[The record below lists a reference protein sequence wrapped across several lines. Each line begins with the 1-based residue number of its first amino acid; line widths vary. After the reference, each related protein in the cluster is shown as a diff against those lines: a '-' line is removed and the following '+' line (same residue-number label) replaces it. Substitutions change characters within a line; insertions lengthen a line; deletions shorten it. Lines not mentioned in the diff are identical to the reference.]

1 MKITGF
7 MLYLLMVKLEYNSVD
22 LNAPP
27 SGREA
32 ALMFVIEDQKNK
44 INSLTE
50 NINRLEQTVALLQKA
65 LFGPK
70 SERVIDAADD
80 LQGEFDDLLKE
91 TEELNV
97 TDTEDDIAESSPAA
111 TSCKTRRKRRSL
123 QELMPD
129 DLPRE
134 EVYIDL
140 ADDKKIAADGS
151 ALEKIG
157 EDRVEKLAYKPGHWY
172 VKVFV
177 YPKYAN
183 PDDALEGIKRAPAP
197 DFAVP
202 GGSFDESFYAW
213 MIYAKYFLHLPHYRL
228 EDEAKS
234 IGFDLSRQTMSAG
247 NIKIAE
253 VLRPLV
259 ELMKKDILSRN
270 IAFTDE
276 TPVKMLV
283 PGNGKTRDTYAWVY
297 VGGGNGPPYRIF
309 EFARKREGQY
319 PQKFFKGF
327 NGYIHADAFS
337 GYNVLFDRED
347 IFECACWMHIRRKFY
362 DAQDAPVELRLKVLR
377 KIRNIYR
384 YERLISKFDRET
396 QGAIILKIRRGKI
409 EPIIDELLRLTSKAL
424 ADGEVMLKSAFAEAI
439 SYMHNRGDAL
449 KTFLNSPW
457 LHPDNGES
465 ERALRPISVGRKN
478 WLFFGSEKGGQA
490 AGVLMSIVQTCR
502 GMNINVLEYL
512 EDVLRR
518 INGHP
523 HSKLHELLPG
533 NWEKAES
540 YYN

>member
-1 MKITGF
+1 MG
-7 MLYLLMVKLEYNSVD
+7 KLEHIPVSFD
-22 LNAPP
+22 APP

-32 ALMFVIEDQKNK
+32 ALMFVIEDQKNTISMQAK
-44 INSLTE
+44 AIAK
-50 NINRLEQTVALLQKA
+50 LERNMAILQKA

-70 SERVIDAADD
+70 SERVVDINDEC
-80 LQGEFDDLLKE
+80 QGEFDDLLKE
-91 TEELNV
+91 AEELNA
-97 TDTEDDIAESSPAA
+97 DIPADESETEDVASSNTAA
-111 TSCKTRRKRRSL
+111 KKRRKRRSL
-123 QELMPD
+123 QELMPA

-140 ADDKKIAADGS
+140 ANDKKFGKDGL

-183 PDDALEGIKRAPAP
+183 PDDALDGVKRAPAP
-197 DFAVP
+197 DFAIP

-213 MIYAKYFLHLPHYRL
+213 MVYAKYFLHLPHYRL

-234 IGFDLSRQTMSAG
+234 IGFDLSRQSMSAS
-247 NIKIAE
+247 NIKVAE

-259 ELMKKDILSRN
+259 ELMKQDILSRN

-283 PGNGKTRDTYAWVY
+283 PGSGKTQDTYAWVY
-297 VGGGNGPPYRIF
+297 VGGGNGPPYRVF
-309 EFARKREGQY
+309 EFAPGRDGEY
-319 PQKFFKGF
+319 PQTFFKDF
-327 NGYIHADAFS
+327 HGYIHADAFS
-337 GYNVLFDRED
+337 GYKALFERED
-347 IFECACWMHIRRKFY
+347 VHECACWMHIRRKYY
-362 DAQDAPVELRLKVLR
+362 DSKDAPTKLRLGVLR

-384 YERLISKFDRET
+384 YERIINNLDREK
-396 QGAIILKIRRGKI
+396 QGAVILRIRREKI
-409 EPIIDELLRLTSKAL
+409 EPIIDELLRLTTRAL
-424 ADGEVMLKSAFAEAI
+424 ADGEVMCESGFAGAI

-449 KTFLNSPW
+449 KTFLNNPW
-457 LHPDNGES
+457 LNPDNGES
-465 ERALRPISVGRKN
+465 ERALRPVSIGRKN

-490 AGVLMSIVQTCR
+490 AATLLSLVQTCR
-502 GMNINVLEYL
+502 GMKINGLEYL

-533 NWEKAES
+533 NWKKAES

>member
-1 MKITGF
+1 
-7 MLYLLMVKLEYNSVD
+7 MVKLDHISVD

-32 ALMFVIEDQKNK
+32 ALMFVIEDQKNT
-44 INSLTE
+44 ISSQAQA
-50 NINRLEQTVALLQKA
+50 IARLEQTVALLQKA

-70 SERVIDAADD
+70 SERVIDTDD
-80 LQGEFDDLLKE
+80 ELQGEFDALLKE
-91 TEELNV
+91 TDELNPGSSAEEV
-97 TDTEDDIAESSPAA
+97 PDDNSPADA
-111 TSCKTRRKRRSL
+111 SGKTRRKRRSL
-123 QELMPD
+123 QELMPA

-140 ADDKKIAADGS
+140 AEDKKFAADGS

-172 VKVFV
+172 VKVFI

-183 PDDALEGIKRAPAP
+183 PADALSGVKRAPAP

-213 MIYAKYFLHLPHYRL
+213 IIYAKYFLHLPHYRL

-234 IGFDLSRQTMSAG
+234 IGFDLSRQTMSAS

-259 ELMKKDILSRN
+259 ELMKQDILSRN

-283 PGNGKTRDTYAWVY
+283 PGSGETRDTYAWVY
-297 VGGGNGPPYRIF
+297 VGGGNGPPYRVF
-309 EFARKREGQY
+309 EFALSREGQY
-319 PQKFFKGF
+319 PQEFFKDF
-327 NGYIHADAFS
+327 SGYIHADAFS
-337 GYNVLFDRED
+337 GYNALFGRED
-347 IFECACWMHIRRKFY
+347 IYECACWMHIRRKFH
-362 DAQDAPVELRLKVLR
+362 DSQDAPTELRLKVLR

-384 YERLISKFDRET
+384 YERVISNLNRET
-396 QGAIILKIRRGKI
+396 QGAVILQVRREKI
-409 EPIIDELLRLTSKAL
+409 EPIIDEMLRLTSKAL
-424 ADGEVMLKSAFAEAI
+424 ADGEVMLESAFANAI
-439 SYMHNRGDAL
+439 SYMHNRGAAL
-449 KTFLNSPW
+449 KTFLTNPW

-465 ERALRPISVGRKN
+465 ERALRPVSIGRKN
-478 WLFFGSEKGGQA
+478 WLFFGSEKGGEA
-490 AGVLMSIVQTCR
+490 AGILMSLVQTCR

-533 NWEKAES
+533 NWKKAES

>member
-1 MKITGF
+1 VKFIGF
-7 MLYLLMVKLEYNSVD
+7 MLYLFMVKLEHIPVD

-27 SGREA
+27 SDREA
-32 ALMFVIEDQKNK
+32 ALMFVIQDQKNT
-44 INSLTE
+44 ISLQAE
-50 NINRLEQTVALLQKA
+50 AIAKLEHNMAILQKA

-70 SERVIDAADD
+70 SERVVDSDEN
-80 LQGEFDDLLKE
+80 QGEFDDLLKE

-97 TDTEDDIAESSPAA
+97 ADTENDIAENSPATA
-111 TSCKTRRKRRSL
+111 PGKTRRKRRSL
-123 QELMPD
+123 QELMPA

-140 ADDKKIAADGS
+140 ADDKKFAEDGS
-151 ALEKIG
+151 TLEKIG
-157 EDRVEKLAYKPGHWY
+157 EDRVEKLAYKPGHWF

-183 PDDALEGIKRAPAP
+183 QADALDGVKRAPAP

-213 MIYAKYFLHLPHYRL
+213 MVYAKYFLHLPHYRL
-228 EDEAKS
+228 EEEAKS
-234 IGFDLSRQTMSAG
+234 NGFDLSRQTMSAG
-247 NIKIAE
+247 NIKVAE

-259 ELMKKDILSRN
+259 KLMKQDILSRN

-276 TPVKMLV
+276 TPVKMLS
-283 PGNGKTRDTYAWVY
+283 PGDGKTKTTYAWVY
-297 VGGGNGPPYRIF
+297 IGGGNGPPYRVF
-309 EFARKREGQY
+309 EFAASRNGKY
-319 PQKFFKGF
+319 PQTFFKDF
-327 NGYIHADAFS
+327 TGYIHADAFS
-337 GYNVLFDRED
+337 GYIALFDRED
-347 IFECACWMHIRRKFY
+347 VHECACWMHIRRKFY
-362 DAQDAPVELRLKVLR
+362 DSKDAPAELRLKVLR

-384 YERLISKFDRET
+384 YERVINNLNRET
-396 QGAIILKIRRGKI
+396 QGAIILQIRRGKI
-409 EPIIDELLRLTSKAL
+409 EPVIDDLLKLTSDVL
-424 ADGEVMLKSAFAEAI
+424 AKGEVMLKSDFADAI
-439 SYMHNRGDAL
+439 SYMHNRGVAL
-449 KTFLNSPW
+449 KTFLKKPW
-457 LHPDNGES
+457 LSPDNGAS
-465 ERALRPISVGRKN
+465 ERALRAISIGRKN

-490 AGVLMSIVQTCR
+490 AGILMSLVQTCR

-533 NWEKAES
+533 NWQKAES